1 MYEYQ
6 RLTQNIQLGFYT
18 SNYGTRYELS
28 KMPKME
34 ILLANFEGW
43 RRQLGRRHLAA
54 EGNFLQKTIGQVR
67 KNLIIEAIYGPNG
80 VVSIRSET
88 PFTLGDLPF

>member
-34 ILLANFEGW
+34 ILLFLQTLKVGKGN
-43 RRQLGRRHLAA
+43 LA
-54 EGNFLQKTIGQVR
+54 EGI
-67 KNLIIEAIYGPNG
+67 
-80 VVSIRSET
+80 
-88 PFTLGDLPF
+88 